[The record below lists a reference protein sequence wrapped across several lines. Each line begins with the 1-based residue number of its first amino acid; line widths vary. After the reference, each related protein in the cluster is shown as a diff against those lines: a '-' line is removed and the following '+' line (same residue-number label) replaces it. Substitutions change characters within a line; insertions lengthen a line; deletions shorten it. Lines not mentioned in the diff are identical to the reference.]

1 MNKLLTLFVSAAAI
15 AMCSCSDDKLTGDVP
30 YQPEN
35 PDNGQSV
42 QFTLSIDLPS
52 AKGSRSETTDPDNNN
67 GSTSNDGVEI
77 GKDYENMISNA
88 IVVIAD
94 ATNNGYITGEK

>member
-42 QFTLSIDLPS
+42 Q
-52 AKGSRSETTDPDNNN
+52 RSSHSSHLDV
-67 GSTSNDGVEI
+67 SN
-77 GKDYENMISNA
+77 
-88 IVVIAD
+88 
-94 ATNNGYITGEK
+94 